1 MKAGIKDRVE
11 IESCGFGKTIQE
23 LRLQENGRREDV
35 EVLGNRKKSKTMP
48 DYRQEVHK
56 NEKTQIT
63 QVVMESQKKQKQR

>member
-1 MKAGIKDRVE
+1 M
-11 IESCGFGKTIQE
+11 
-23 LRLQENGRREDV
+23 

-56 NEKTQIT
+56 NEKTQVT